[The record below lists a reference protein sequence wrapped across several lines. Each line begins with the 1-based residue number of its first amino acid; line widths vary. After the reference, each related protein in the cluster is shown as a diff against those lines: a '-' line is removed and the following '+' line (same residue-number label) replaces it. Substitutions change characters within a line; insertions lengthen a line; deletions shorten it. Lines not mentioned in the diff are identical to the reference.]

1 MDINLCRLALLRASS
16 NSTYLPFLFSFSC
29 QNVAD
34 IKKLKAVG
42 ICTIKGIQM
51 TTRRRLIAIKGFSE
65 AKVDKIK
72 EACAKID
79 QNSFLT
85 ALQVSEKRKEVF
97 KITTGSKEFE

>member
-1 MDINLCRLALLRASS
+1 
-16 NSTYLPFLFSFSC
+16 
-29 QNVAD
+29 
-34 IKKLKAVG
+34 
-42 ICTIKGIQM
+42 M
-51 TTRRRLIAIKGFSE
+51 TTRRRLAAIKGFSE

-79 QNSFLT
+79 QNGFLT